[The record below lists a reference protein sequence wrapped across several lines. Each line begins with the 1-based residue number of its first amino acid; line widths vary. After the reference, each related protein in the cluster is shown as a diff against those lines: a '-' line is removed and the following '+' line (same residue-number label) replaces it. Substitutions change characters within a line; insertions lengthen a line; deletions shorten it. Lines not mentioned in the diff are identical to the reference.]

1 MHSKNTDQDYRM
13 SFTVNT
19 REIEYTAPDGQ
30 RLIGYFATR
39 VTDQPVAG
47 VIVAPEWWGRNE
59 YTEQRARELAEHGF
73 AALAIDMYGDKKVTT
88 AVPQASTWMNQTFEQ
103 PETIVDRAQAGL
115 STLAA
120 QPEVNAEKLAA
131 IGFCYGGKVVLDL
144 ARSGAQ
150 IEAVATFHA
159 VLSPKAPAEK
169 GKIKAEILVLHGE
182 LDSMVTLD
190 DVASFRQEMHDA
202 EVDHEVIIFEDAKH
216 GFSNPLAD
224 ERAKANNV
232 DLGYNA
238 EAERQ
243 GLEAMY
249 ELLDK
254 HLK

>member
-1 MHSKNTDQDYRM
+1 M
-13 SFTVNT
+13 SFPITT

-30 RLIGYFATR
+30 RLIGYFATPT
-39 VTDQPVAG
+39 TDQPVAG

-73 AALAIDMYGDKKVTT
+73 AALAIDMYGDKRVTT
-88 AVPQASTWMNQTFEQ
+88 EVPQASAWMNQTFEQ
-103 PETIVDRAQAGL
+103 ADTIVNRAQAGL
-115 STLAA
+115 ATLAA
-120 QPEVNAEKLAA
+120 QPEVNTEKLAA

-144 ARSGAQ
+144 ARSGAD
-150 IEAVATFHA
+150 IKAVITFHA
-159 VLSPKAPAEK
+159 VLAASAPAEK
-169 GKIKAEILVLHGE
+169 GKVKAEILVLHGE

-190 DVASFRQEMHDA
+190 NVASFRQEMHDA
-202 EVDHEVIIFEDAKH
+202 DVDHEVVIFEDAKH

-238 EAERQ
+238 EAEHQ

>member
-1 MHSKNTDQDYRM
+1 M
-13 SFTVNT
+13 SFPITT
-19 REIEYTAPDGQ
+19 REIEYIAPDGQ
-30 RLIGYFATR
+30 RLMGYFATPT
-39 VTDQPVAG
+39 TDQPVAG

-73 AALAIDMYGDKKVTT
+73 AALAIDMYGDKRVTT
-88 AVPQASTWMNQTFEQ
+88 EVPQASAWMNQTFEQ
-103 PETIVDRAQAGL
+103 ADTIVNRAQAGL
-115 STLAA
+115 ATLAA
-120 QPEVNAEKLAA
+120 QPEVNTEKLAA

-144 ARSGAQ
+144 ARSGAD
-150 IEAVATFHA
+150 IKAVVTFHA
-159 VLSPKAPAEK
+159 VLAASAPAEK
-169 GKIKAEILVLHGE
+169 GKVKAEILVLHGE

-190 DVASFRQEMHDA
+190 NVASFRQEMHDA
-202 EVDHEVIIFEDAKH
+202 DVDHEVVIFEDAKH